1 MLQNSYY
8 KEFAQQFAGKSFSEL
23 VTLFNS
29 EVGNRG
35 WVSMRAWYD
44 CALIDEFRRRNINLS
59 AISDGPSVSF
69 AHHVKYDECHH
80 KLVPATLEEA
90 MGGSV
95 KRKLRSFRKTILVL
109 ISFLR

>member
-1 MLQNSYY
+1 M
-8 KEFAQQFAGKSFSEL
+8 AGKSVSEL

-44 CALIDEFRRRNINLS
+44 CALIDEFRRRNIGLS
-59 AISDGPSVSF
+59 AISDGPNVSF
-69 AHHVKYDECHH
+69 AHHVKYVEYRHE
-80 KLVPATLEEA
+80 LVPATLEEI
-90 MGGSV
+90 MGGPV
-95 KRKLRSFRKTILVL
+95 KRNLRSFRKTILVL